1 MCVCDKEVCERWC
14 VTKWRR
20 WYVEE
25 KWAEEEQELDPGGAD
40 PKNRTHTMMWGK
52 NGLMVY
58 EAARGQSCCSMRSQK
73 FCQRN

>member
-25 KWAEEEQELDPGGAD
+25 KGAEEEQERDLGGAD
-40 PKNRTHTMMWGK
+40 PKNK
-52 NGLMVY
+52 NPT
-58 EAARGQSCCSMRSQK
+58 Q
-73 FCQRN
+73 